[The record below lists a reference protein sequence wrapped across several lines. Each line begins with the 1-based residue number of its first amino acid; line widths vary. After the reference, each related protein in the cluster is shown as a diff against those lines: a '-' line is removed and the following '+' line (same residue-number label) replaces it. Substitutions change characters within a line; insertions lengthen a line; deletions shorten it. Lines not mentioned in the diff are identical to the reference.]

1 MSGPLFWRVKKH
13 LDVLWDTCK
22 ELSNAKLVQKWFS
35 HVPIMVFGT
44 ISGPKLASFPNQ
56 VGNKSQLQIDFVEIT
71 IL

>member
-22 ELSNAKLVQKWFS
+22 ELSNAKLVKKWFS
-35 HVPIMVFGT
+35 HVPIMVFGMT
-44 ISGPKLASFPNQ
+44 FPNQ
-56 VGNKSQLQIDFVEIT
+56 IGNKSQLQIDFAEIT

>member
-22 ELSNAKLVQKWFS
+22 ELSNAKLITKWFS
-35 HVPIMVFGT
+35 YVPIMVFGT
-44 ISGPKLASFPNQ
+44 ISGSQFASFPTQ
-56 VGNKSQLQIDFVEIT
+56 IGNESGLQIDFGEIT